1 MNNLNIKKRIVLTGG
16 PGGGKTTAIDLIRRE
31 FAGKLAIVPESA
43 TMIFSGGIERAENDD
58 VLKAQ
63 QTAIFNLQKN
73 LEDIQR
79 ATYPDCVILCDRGTL
94 DGLSYWPTSDEDFF
108 ATMNTSLEE
117 ELNRYD
123 AVIFFET
130 AAKSGESIRSN
141 NPVRNESEQAAIEL
155 DDKLQAVWSKH
166 PNFNL
171 VSSSE
176 SFIRKV
182 MFGIMTVENVIGQYR
197 SKR

>member
-1 MNNLNIKKRIVLTGG
+1 MKKRIVLTGG
-16 PGGGKTTAIDLIRRE
+16 PGGGKTTALDLIRRE
-31 FAGKLAIVPESA
+31 FNGKIAAVPEAA
-43 TMIFSGGIERAENDD
+43 TMIFSGGIERALNDN
-58 VLKAQ
+58 VLRNQ
-63 QTAIFNLQKN
+63 QKAIFTLQKQ

-79 ATYPDCVILCDRGTL
+79 ATYPQCVMLCDRGSL
-94 DGLSYWPTSDEDFF
+94 DGLAYWPDGEQDFF
-108 ATMNTSLEE
+108 DQMNTSLAQEFS
-117 ELNRYD
+117 RYD

-141 NPVRNESEQAAIEL
+141 NPVRNESEQAAIDL
-155 DDKLQAVWSKH
+155 DTKLQTIWSQH

-182 MFGIMTVENVIGQYR
+182 MFDIMTIENVIGQY
-197 SKR
+197 KHY

>member
-58 VLKAQ
+58 VLRAQ

-79 ATYPDCVILCDRGTL
+79 ATFPDCVILCDRGSL
-94 DGLSYWPTSDEDFF
+94 DGLSYWPGSEEDFF
-108 ATMNTSLEE
+108 KSMNSDLET

-141 NPVRNESEQAAIEL
+141 NPIRNESEQAAIEL
-155 DDKLQAVWSKH
+155 DDKLQAIWSRH

-182 MFGIMTVENVIGQYR
+182 MFGIMTVENVIGQI
-197 SKR
+197 KK